1 MGSYNNRATN
11 GLHNT
16 IRNLVTRNLITG
28 RYEVNQDN
36 IVYSMELEM
45 LRNLSDYF
53 KRFMPAHGQQN
64 ATLQRWYRD
73 LPNQLKKQVN
83 RTGDVRTEFDGFY
96 PDPSFED

>member
-16 IRNLVTRNLITG
+16 IRNLNSRNLVTG
-28 RYEVNQDN
+28 KYEVSQDN

-73 LPNQLKKQVN
+73 LPNQLRKQVY
-83 RTGDVRTEFDGFY
+83 RTGNFRTEFDGFY